1 MFRASLVPVATPAA
15 DGLLADE
22 GNVVKK
28 ILSREPGW
36 RREGRMPDYRFSLA
50 NERTFLAWIRTAM
63 AILAGAIAIDQLTP
77 QIAPQPVRVVL
88 CLLLSA
94 IGALLAVEAYRRW
107 SLQEQAMRNNQE
119 LPHAWLLVAMTAV
132 IAAAA
137 VVFAVL
143 ILLGR

>member
-1 MFRASLVPVATPAA
+1 M
-15 DGLLADE
+15 
-22 GNVVKK
+22 KK

-36 RREGRMPDYRFSLA
+36 RREGQMPDYRFSLA

-88 CLLLSA
+88 CLVLSV

-107 SLQEQAMRNNQE
+107 ALQEQAMRNNRE
-119 LPHAWLLVAMTAV
+119 LPHAWLLVAMTGV

>member
-1 MFRASLVPVATPAA
+1 M
-15 DGLLADE
+15 
-22 GNVVKK
+22 KK

-88 CLLLSA
+88 CLLLSV

-132 IAAAA
+132 IATAA